1 MKQSGLKGVVVG
13 GRKSDRTS
21 GNAIPEI
28 DASTFYSPAISA
40 DIRSAYPIILEC
52 PDDVIRKII
61 AVIVQYMV
69 TGDSFKLPTKI
80 YALDVKHEDINLLLV
95 TVYMMLKQAIRTKV
109 KVSIVHSDLLA
120 LKMPQ
125 VFVDE
130 ISKAIVDYRSAIEA
144 SAQVQ
149 RIHFAKFER
158 LRWRIDIVISTGTLS
173 RVMRP
178 TILMQVDHLTLQLSE
193 HLSDQCLITL
203 DRYLVHQSILL

>member
-1 MKQSGLKGVVVG
+1 MMKQSGSKGVVVG
-13 GRKSDRTS
+13 GRKSESTT

-28 DASTFYSPAISA
+28 DASIFYSPAISA
-40 DIRSAYPIILEC
+40 DIRSAYPIILDC

-61 AVIVQYMV
+61 AVIVQYLV

-80 YALDVKHEDINLLLV
+80 YALEVKYEDINLLLV
-95 TVYMMLKQAIRTKV
+95 AVYVMLKQAIRTKV
-109 KVSIVHSDLLA
+109 KVSTVHSDLLA

-125 VFVDE
+125 VFIDE
-130 ISKAIVDYRSAIEA
+130 ISKAIVDYRSDIEA

-178 TILMQVDHLTLQLSE
+178 TILMQVEPHT
-193 HLSDQCLITL
+193 
-203 DRYLVHQSILL
+203 